1 MRYVCA
7 MFKFAHI
14 SDIHLGPLP
23 KLTLRELFSKRITG
37 FVNWH
42 RNRRKH
48 LFVNTLDLLLSDL
61 KTKEPDELLITGDL
75 VNLATKIETRLA
87 REWLDTI
94 GDPHDTTVV
103 PGNHD
108 AYVPGAHDKSV
119 AAWYPFI
126 KSDDDPHD
134 WPEDDH
140 IFPTYRVRG
149 PIAIIGCS
157 TSNATPPFSASG
169 FFSPRQA
176 RETVDLLKRAGEQG
190 LFRVVMIHHPPI
202 HGAAASHKRMI
213 GIRRFAAAISTG
225 GAELVLHGHTH
236 LNTVYWL
243 KSQHSQLAGP
253 SPAKI
258 PVVGIASA
266 SQGPGGHKPRAAYNL
281 FTLTGEPGHW
291 NLLCER
297 YGLTEKGDGIA
308 LDDSRLFSGSL
319 PIASEIP
326 ETAGLV

>member
-1 MRYVCA
+1 

-23 KLTLRELFSKRITG
+23 QLTLRELFSKRITG

-48 LFVNTLDLLLSDL
+48 LFVNTLDLILSDL
-61 KTKEPDELLITGDL
+61 KSREPDQLMITGDL

-87 REWLDTI
+87 GEWLRTI
-94 GDPHDTTVV
+94 GEPYDTTVV

-119 AAWYPFI
+119 NEWYPFI
-126 KSDDDPHD
+126 KSDDDPAE

-140 IFPTYRVRG
+140 IFPTIRRRG

-157 TSNATPPFSASG
+157 TSNATLPFSASG
-169 FFSPRQA
+169 YFGSRQA
-176 RETVDLLKRAGEQG
+176 RETVNLLKQAGEEG

-202 HGAAASHKRMI
+202 HGAAASHKRML

-236 LNTVYWL
+236 LNTLYWL
-243 KSQHSQLAGP
+243 KGREKQV
-253 SPAKI
+253 

-266 SQGPGGHKPRAAYNL
+266 SQGPGGHKPPAAYNL
-281 FTLTGEPGHW
+281 FTLTGEPGNW
-291 NLLCER
+291 SLLRER
-297 YGLTEKGDGIA
+297 YGLTETGDGVA
-308 LDDSRLFSGSL
+308 LDDSKVFYGAMPEEQLSVPEMARLL
-319 PIASEIP
+319 
-326 ETAGLV
+326 

>member
-61 KTKEPDELLITGDL
+61 KTREPDQLVITGDL

-87 REWLDTI
+87 GEWLRTI
-94 GDPHDTTVV
+94 GDPYDTTVV

-119 AAWYPFI
+119 NEWYPFI
-126 KSDDDPHD
+126 KSDDDPAE
-134 WPEDDH
+134 WPEEDH
-140 IFPTYRVRG
+140 IFPTLRRRG
-149 PIAIIGCS
+149 PLAIIGCS
-157 TSNATPPFSASG
+157 TSNATLPFSASG
-169 FFSPRQA
+169 YYGSRQA
-176 RETVDLLKRAGEQG
+176 RETVNLLKKAGEEG
-190 LFRVVMIHHPPI
+190 LFRVVLIHHPPI
-202 HGAAASHKRMI
+202 RGAAASHKRML

-236 LNTVYWL
+236 LNTLYWL
-243 KSQHSQLAGP
+243 RSHNGNV
-253 SPAKI
+253 
-258 PVVGIASA
+258 PVVSIASA

-281 FTLTGEPGHW
+281 FTLSGEAGAW

-297 YGLTEKGDGIA
+297 YGLTERGDGVG
-308 LDDSRLFSGSL
+308 LDNSRLLYGHE
-319 PIASEIP
+319 PASMSIP
-326 ETAGLV
+326 QVARML

>member
-61 KTKEPDELLITGDL
+61 KTREPDQLVITGDL

-87 REWLDTI
+87 GEWLCTI
-94 GDPHDTTVV
+94 GDPNDTTVV

-119 AAWYPFI
+119 NEWYPFI
-126 KSDDDPHD
+126 KSDDDPAE

-140 IFPTYRVRG
+140 IFPTLRRRG
-149 PIAIIGCS
+149 PLAIIGCS
-157 TSNATPPFSASG
+157 TSNATLPFSASG
-169 FFSPRQA
+169 YYGSRQA
-176 RETVDLLKRAGEQG
+176 RETVNLLKQAGEEG
-190 LFRVVMIHHPPI
+190 LFRVVLIHHPPI
-202 HGAAASHKRMI
+202 RGAASSHKRML

-236 LNTVYWL
+236 LNTLYWL
-243 KSQHSQLAGP
+243 RSQSGNV
-253 SPAKI
+253 

-281 FTLTGEPGHW
+281 FTLSGEAGAW

-297 YGLTEKGDGIA
+297 YGLTERGDGVA
-308 LDDSRLFSGSL
+308 LDNSRLLYGHEPATMS
-319 PIASEIP
+319 IP
-326 ETAGLV
+326 QVARML

>member
-1 MRYVCA
+1 MY
-7 MFKFAHI
+7 KFAHI

-23 KLTLRELFSKRITG
+23 NLSIRELMSKRITG
-37 FVNWH
+37 FINWH
-42 RNRRKH
+42 RNRSKH

-61 KTKEPDELLITGDL
+61 KSHDPDQLLITGDL

-94 GDPHDTTVV
+94 GNPVDTTVV

-126 KSDDDPHD
+126 RSDDAPDA

-140 IFPTYRVRG
+140 VFPTFRRRG

-169 FFSPRQA
+169 FYSPRQA
-176 RETVDLLKRAGEQG
+176 RETVNLLKKAGEEG
-190 LFRVVMIHHPPI
+190 LFRVVLIHHPPI
-202 HGAAASHKRMI
+202 QGAAASHKRMI
-213 GIRRFAAAISTG
+213 GIRRFAAAISLG

-236 LNTVYWL
+236 LNTVYSL
-243 KSQHSQLAGP
+243 KTHGGTV
-253 SPAKI
+253 

-281 FTLTGEPGHW
+281 FSLSGEQGAW
-291 NLLCER
+291 NLTCER
-297 YGLTEKGDGIA
+297 HGLTQTGDHVVIDETRQFYGK
-308 LDDSRLFSGSL
+308 
-319 PIASEIP
+319 PQPQIP
-326 ETAGLV
+326 VEDAARFLEA

>member
-1 MRYVCA
+1 MRYVWA

-23 KLTLRELFSKRITG
+23 KLSIRELMSKRITG
-37 FVNWH
+37 FINWH

-61 KTKEPDELLITGDL
+61 KTHHPDQLLITGDL

-94 GDPHDTTVV
+94 GDPHNTTVV

-126 KSDDDPHD
+126 KSDDDPGE
-134 WPEDDH
+134 WPKDDH
-140 IFPTYRVRG
+140 IFPTYRQRG
-149 PIAIIGCS
+149 PLAIIGCS

-176 RETVDLLKRAGEQG
+176 RETVNLLKKAGEEG
-190 LFRVVMIHHPPI
+190 LFRVVLIHHPPI
-202 HGAAASHKRMI
+202 QGAASSHKRMI

-225 GAELVLHGHTH
+225 GAELILHGHTH

-243 KSQHSQLAGP
+243 KTHGQP
-253 SPAKI
+253 V

-281 FTLTGEPGHW
+281 FNLSGKPGAW
-291 NLLCER
+291 NLTCER
-297 YGLTEKGDGIA
+297 HALTESGDSIH
-308 LDDSRLFSGSL
+308 LDETKLFYGEAQPSFRVEEAARVLQG
-319 PIASEIP
+319 
-326 ETAGLV
+326 

>member
-1 MRYVCA
+1 

-23 KLTLRELFSKRITG
+23 RLSLRELCSKRITG

-42 RNRRKH
+42 RKRRKH

-61 KTKEPDELLITGDL
+61 KTREPDHLVVTGDL
-75 VNLATKIETRLA
+75 VNLATDIEIRLSA
-87 REWLDTI
+87 EWLNTI
-94 GDPHDTTVV
+94 GDPLHTTVV

-119 AAWYPFI
+119 KAWYPFI
-126 KSDDDPHD
+126 ASDDDPAA
-134 WPEDDH
+134 WPKEEH
-140 IFPTYRVRG
+140 VFPTLRRRG

-169 FFSPRQA
+169 YFGQRQA
-176 RETVDLLKRAGEQG
+176 RETVNLLRKAGEEG
-190 LFRVVMIHHPPI
+190 LFRVVLIHHPPI
-202 HGAAASHKRMI
+202 RGATSAHKRML

-243 KSQHSQLAGP
+243 HSHHGP
-253 SPAKI
+253 V

-266 SQGPGGHKPRAAYNL
+266 SQGPGGHKPPAAYNL
-281 FTLTGEPGHW
+281 FSLSGRPGAW
-291 NLLCER
+291 NLVCER
-297 YGLTEKGDGIA
+297 YGLTPQGDGIA
-308 LDDSRLFSGSL
+308 LENSHVFYGENLSPLSIVEAEKIL
-319 PIASEIP
+319 
-326 ETAGLV
+326 